1 VTARNEALVCTNVW
15 TSRLGSGTGSVGP
28 CQASVLG
35 FSAVTLAR
43 GSVSGFGIRVRVRLR
58 Y

>member
-28 CQASVLG
+28 CQV
-35 FSAVTLAR
+35 R
-43 GSVSGFGIRVRVRLR
+43 GSVSGFGIRFLGCDSRT
-58 Y
+58 